1 MRQRPCFFLLLV
13 FLPALAGCTRSA
25 GLFSEQNAR
34 SHVTMLAGT
43 IGSRPVGSE
52 ANARAR
58 AYVIEQ
64 LRLYGYEVRVQEAD
78 ARRAELGR
86 TAHVSNVIAVLRGSR
101 PEAIG
106 LVSHYDSAPESP
118 GAADDGLG
126 VAVSLEAAR
135 VLAARRDRQWT
146 TLVLM
151 TDGEESGLMGAAALV
166 TDRDVASALHAY
178 INIEA
183 AGSSGPAVLFEAGPA
198 NSWLTGA
205 WARSAPH
212 PRGGSFGIEVYRRLP
227 NDTDFTLLAR
237 QNIPGLNFAS
247 VGDGYAYH
255 TARDVPDRL
264 SSRTLRHTGEN
275 VMSIVL
281 ALDRVDITQRG
292 KWGAT
297 FFDIGGV
304 AALSFSMMI
313 AWVIAAAALILGVVA
328 WVRIVATA
336 LRFEG
341 GWPWVFTALW
351 SAAGAAATA
360 GMMVG
365 ATWALRAAREVY
377 HPWYAH
383 PDRMFLML
391 LAVGTTTGW
400 TMSRAGAWLPARM
413 RGLRHPIVT
422 WSLALPLWLAL
433 AIAALWLAPGA
444 SYLWTL
450 PLLVA
455 SALLL
460 VTPSSNATAIRLVS
474 IVVLGV
480 AGTLWLQNTVD
491 LLRLATAVFGRLP
504 IVTPV
509 YGYAAIMAGAG
520 MMIVPPLVAAAA
532 GAQPVRRPTVATAL
546 CLLSVA
552 ITAGF
557 AAAAPAYTFDQP
569 LRRHVRA
576 LQEADGTAAIWEVAS
591 IEPGLDLAPGAP
603 EGWSRQSSAA
613 PASIP
618 WGRLTHPFVFRTNG
632 PPLGPAP
639 VDIAGFTVTPVR
651 AGVELTLTAVPRRR
665 GVAISFVLPAG
676 ITPARSSLPG
686 APRLGRWTAVFIAP
700 PAEGVVW
707 RASFAGIDAV
717 RLSDVHVA
725 VTDSGF
731 PDGAG
736 WQRLPAW
743 LPQERAVWS
752 AAATWVV
759 PAARHR
765 PLEPV
770 PPLR

>member
-1 MRQRPCFFLLLV
+1 MRQRPYLFLLLV
-13 FLPALAGCTRSA
+13 LLPALAGCTRSA

-34 SHVTMLAGT
+34 SHVSMLAGT
-43 IGSRPVGSE
+43 IGTRPVGSE
-52 ANARAR
+52 SNGRAR
-58 AYVIEQ
+58 AYVIDQ

-78 ARRAELGR
+78 ARRAEMGR
-86 TAHVSNVIAVLRGSR
+86 TAHVSNIIAVLRGSR

-135 VLAARRDRQWT
+135 VLAAHRDRQWT
-146 TLVLM
+146 ILVLV

-166 TDRDVASALHAY
+166 TDRDVATALHAY
-178 INIEA
+178 VNIEA
-183 AGSSGPAVLFEAGPA
+183 AGSSGPAMLFEAGPA
-198 NSWLTGA
+198 NGWLTSP
-205 WARSAPH
+205 WARNAPH
-212 PRGGSFGIEVYRRLP
+212 PRGGSFGLEIYRRLP

-237 QNIPGLNFAS
+237 QNIPGLNFAL
-247 VGDGYAYH
+247 VGDGYSYH

-264 SSRTLRHTGEN
+264 SSRTLRTTGEN
-275 VMSIVL
+275 VVAVVT
-281 ALDRVDITQRG
+281 ALDRMDITQRG
-292 KWGAT
+292 RWGAT
-297 FFDIGGV
+297 FFDIGGI
-304 AALSFSMMI
+304 AAISYSMI
-313 AWVIAAAALILGVVA
+313 IGWLIAAAALVAGVVA
-328 WVRIVATA
+328 WVRITAAA
-336 LRFEG
+336 LRIEG
-341 GWPWVFTALW
+341 GGRWVFTAVW
-351 SAAGAAATA
+351 SAAGAVATA
-360 GMMVG
+360 GVMVG

-383 PDRMFLML
+383 PDRMFLL
-391 LAVGTTTGW
+391 LIAVGTTTGW
-400 TMSRAGAWLPARM
+400 TISRAGAWLPARM
-413 RGLRHPIVT
+413 RGMRHPIVT
-422 WSLALPLWLAL
+422 WSLALPVWVAL
-433 AIAALWLAPGA
+433 ASAALWLAPGA

-460 VTPSSNATAIRLVS
+460 VTPSGNATGIRMIS

-491 LLRLATAVFGRLP
+491 LLRFATALFGRLP
-504 IVTPV
+504 VVTPV
-509 YGYAAIMAGAG
+509 YVYAVIMCGAG
-520 MMIVPPLVAAAA
+520 VMIIPPFVAAAT
-532 GAQPVRRPTVATAL
+532 GTRPVPRPSFVTAL
-546 CLLSVA
+546 CLLSIA

-557 AAAAPAYTFDQP
+557 AATAPGYTFNQP

-576 LQEADGTAAIWEVAS
+576 LQEADGTAAIWEIAS

-603 EGWSRQSSAA
+603 EGWSRQSMAA

-618 WGRLTHPFVFRTNG
+618 WGRLAHPFVFRTTG
-632 PPLGPAP
+632 PSLGPAP
-639 VDIAGFTVTPVR
+639 VDIAGFTVTPVQ
-651 AGVELTLTAVPRRR
+651 AGVELTLTAVPRRA
-665 GVAISFVLPAG
+665 GLAVSFVLPAG

-686 APRLGRWTAVFIAP
+686 ALRLGQWTAVFIAP

-707 RASFAGIDAV
+707 RASFARIDATRLRDV
-717 RLSDVHVA
+717 RVA
-725 VTDSGF
+725 VTDFGF

-743 LPQERAVWS
+743 LPQEHAVWS
-752 AAATWVV
+752 AAATWVL
-759 PAARHR
+759 PAGQIK

>member
-1 MRQRPCFFLLLV
+1 MRQRSCSILLLV
-13 FLPALAGCTRSA
+13 LFPAFAGCTRSA
-25 GLFSEQNAR
+25 LFSEQNAR
-34 SHVTMLAGT
+34 SHVLMLAGT

-58 AYVIEQ
+58 AYVIDQ
-64 LRLYGYEVRVQEAD
+64 LRLCGYDVRVQETD
-78 ARRAELGR
+78 ARRAEMGR
-86 TAHVSNVIAVLRGSR
+86 TAHVSNIIAVLPGNR

-146 TLVLM
+146 TLVLV

-198 NSWLTGA
+198 NGWLTRP
-205 WARSAPH
+205 WAHSAPH

-237 QNIPGLNFAS
+237 QNIPGLNFAL

-264 SSRTLRHTGEN
+264 ASRTLRTTGEN
-275 VMSIVL
+275 VVAVVM
-281 ALDRVDITQRG
+281 ALDRIDITQRG

-304 AALSFSMMI
+304 AGVSYSMI
-313 AWVIAAAALILGVVA
+313 IGWLIAAASLVIGVLA
-328 WVRIVATA
+328 SVRIIVASI
-336 LRFEG
+336 RIEG
-341 GWPWVFTALW
+341 GWWWVFTAVW
-351 SAAGAAATA
+351 SVAGAAATA

-365 ATWALRAAREVY
+365 ATWALRVAREVY

-383 PDRMFLML
+383 PDRMFVL
-391 LAVGTTTGW
+391 LVAVGTTTGW
-400 TMSRAGAWLPARM
+400 TMSRMGAWLPLHM

-433 AIAALWLAPGA
+433 AVAALWLAPGA

-455 SALLL
+455 SVLVL
-460 VTPSSNATAIRLVS
+460 VTPSSNATALRMIS

-491 LLRLATAVFGRLP
+491 LLRFATAVFGRLP

-509 YGYAAIMAGAG
+509 YVYAAIMSGASV
-520 MMIVPPLVAAAA
+520 MIVPPFIAAAA
-532 GAQPVRRPTVATAL
+532 GTRPIPRPSFVTAL
-546 CLLSVA
+546 CLLSIA

-557 AAAAPAYTFDQP
+557 AAAAPSYTFDQP
-569 LRRHVRA
+569 LRRHIRA

-591 IEPGLDLAPGAP
+591 IEPGLDLASGAP
-603 EGWSRQSSAA
+603 DGWSRQSTAA

-618 WGRLTHPFVFRTNG
+618 WGRLTHPFVFRTIG
-632 PPLGPAP
+632 PSLGPAP
-639 VDIAGFTVTPVR
+639 VDIAGFTVTPVQ
-651 AGVELTLTAVPRRR
+651 AGVELSLTAVPRR
-665 GVAISFVLPAG
+665 GGLAVSFVLPAG

-686 APRLGRWTAVFIAP
+686 AMRMGRWTAVFIAP

-707 RASFAGIDAV
+707 RAGFARIDAARV
-717 RLSDVHVA
+717 REVRIA
-725 VTDSGF
+725 VTDFGF
-731 PDGAG
+731 PGGTG

-743 LPQERAVWS
+743 LPQERAVWT
-752 AAATWVV
+752 AAATWVL
-759 PAARHR
+759 PAARDT

>member
-13 FLPALAGCTRSA
+13 LLPALAGCTRSA

-34 SHVTMLAGT
+34 SHVSMLAGT

-58 AYVIEQ
+58 AYVIDQ

-78 ARRAELGR
+78 ARRAEMGR
-86 TAHVSNVIAVLRGSR
+86 TAHVSNIIAVLPGSR
-101 PEAIG
+101 P
-106 LVSHYDSAPESP
+106 
-118 GAADDGLG
+118 DDGLG

-146 TLVLM
+146 TLVLV

-183 AGSSGPAVLFEAGPA
+183 AGSSGPAMLFEAGPA
-198 NSWLTGA
+198 NGWLTGP
-205 WARSAPH
+205 WARNAPH

-237 QNIPGLNFAS
+237 QNIPGLNFALA
-247 VGDGYAYH
+247 GDGYAYH

-264 SSRTLRHTGEN
+264 PSRTLRTTGEN
-275 VMSIVL
+275 IVAVVT
-281 ALDRVDITQRG
+281 ALDRIDITQRG

-297 FFDIGGV
+297 FFDIGGI
-304 AALSFSMMI
+304 AAVSYSMMI
-313 AWVIAAAALILGVVA
+313 GWLIAAASLLAGVVV
-328 WVRIVATA
+328 WVRITAAA
-336 LRFEG
+336 LRVEG
-341 GWPWVFTALW
+341 GWRWVFTAVW

-383 PDRMFLML
+383 PDRMFLL
-391 LAVGTTTGW
+391 LMAVGTTTGW
-400 TMSRAGAWLPARM
+400 TMSRVGTWLPARM

-433 AIAALWLAPGA
+433 A

-450 PLLVA
+450 PLLIA
-455 SALLL
+455 SGLLL
-460 VTPSSNATAIRLVS
+460 VTPSSNAIAIRMIS

-491 LLRLATAVFGRLP
+491 LLRFAAAVFGRLP

-509 YGYAAIMAGAG
+509 YVYAVIMSGAG
-520 MMIVPPLVAAAA
+520 VMIVPPFIAAAT
-532 GAQPVRRPTVATAL
+532 GTHPVPRPSFVTAM
-546 CLLSVA
+546 CLLSIA
-552 ITAGF
+552 MTAGF
-557 AAAAPAYTFDQP
+557 AAVAPAYTFDQP

-576 LQEADGTAAIWEVAS
+576 LQEADGMAAIWEVAS

-603 EGWSRQSSAA
+603 EGWSRQSTAA

-618 WGRLTHPFVFRTNG
+618 WGRLAHPFVFRTTG
-632 PPLGPAP
+632 PSLGPAP
-639 VDIAGFTVTPVR
+639 IDIAGFTVTPVQ
-651 AGVELTLTAVPRRR
+651 AGVELTLTAVPRRA
-665 GVAISFVLPAG
+665 GLAVSFVLPAG

-686 APRLGRWTAVFIAP
+686 ALRLGRWTAVFIAP

-707 RASFAGIDAV
+707 RASFARIDAT
-717 RLSDVHVA
+717 RLRDVHVA
-725 VTDSGF
+725 VTDFGF
-731 PDGAG
+731 PGGTG

-743 LPQERAVWS
+743 LPQEHAVWT

-759 PAARHR
+759 SAVQVR